1 MFHIGYVSDIDTI
14 SIPHGYSRIRTH
26 DVSELIIFI
35 FKKHFIGY
43 LDTTHIYQ
51 DTFKILHKYVTKMKG
66 KKVRCI

>member
-43 LDTTHIYQ
+43 LKDTQQMHN
-51 DTFKILHKYVTKMKG
+51 DTYKIIHNTYPRKG
-66 KKVRCI
+66 EG